1 MGATPSTGGISA
13 RNRHLLGWTGT
24 LCLLLIIP
32 IKLLRLFAGAN
43 LAPVIGVA
51 PSILGPP
58 GFLFL
63 LLSSTG
69 KRSRLTLLQATLIA
83 GAVAVALELLQ
94 LLPRPGILARV
105 RYTFDY
111 LDLAASLLSL
121 LVAHFVIRRMIQ
133 RPELAEPS

>member
-1 MGATPSTGGISA
+1 MDRISA
-13 RNRHLLGWTGT
+13 RNRNLLGWMGT
-24 LCLLLIIP
+24 VCLLLIIP
-32 IKLLRLFAGAN
+32 IKLLRLSPSVDMT
-43 LAPVIGVA
+43 PVIGVA

-69 KRSRLTLLQATLIA
+69 RLSRLTPLRVTLIA
-83 GAVAVALELLQ
+83 GAVAVGLELLQ

-121 LVAHFVIRRMIQ
+121 LVAYLVVRMMTL
-133 RPELAEPS
+133 RPEPAEPV

>member
-1 MGATPSTGGISA
+1 MSA
-13 RNRHLLGWTGT
+13 RNRNLLGWAGT

-43 LAPVIGVA
+43 MALVIGIA

-69 KRSRLTLLQATLIA
+69 RLSRLTLLQTTLIA
-83 GAVAVALELLQ
+83 GAVAVGLELLQ

-121 LVAHFVIRRMIQ
+121 VVAYFVIRRM
-133 RPELAEPS
+133 A

>member
-1 MGATPSTGGISA
+1 MDRISA
-13 RNRHLLGWTGT
+13 RNRNLFGWTGT

-32 IKLLRLFAGAN
+32 IKLLRLFTGEEMT
-43 LAPVIGVA
+43 LVIGFA

-58 GFLFL
+58 GLLFL

-69 KRSRLTLLQATLIA
+69 RLSRLTPLRATLIA
-83 GAVAVALELLQ
+83 GAVAVGLELLQ

-121 LVAHFVIRRMIQ
+121 VVAHFVIRRIL
-133 RPELAEPS
+133 RKSEPTESP

>member
-1 MGATPSTGGISA
+1 MDRISA
-13 RNRHLLGWTGT
+13 RNRNLLGWMGT

-32 IKLLRLFAGAN
+32 IKLRRLFAGAN
-43 LAPVIGVA
+43 LTLVIGVA

-63 LLSSTG
+63 LLSSTVR
-69 KRSRLTLLQATLIA
+69 RSRLILLRATLIA
-83 GAVAVALELLQ
+83 GAVAVGLELLQ

-111 LDLAASLLSL
+111 LDLAASLMSL
-121 LVAHFVIRRMIQ
+121 LVAYFVIRWITSR
-133 RPELAEPS
+133 EPGPPISV